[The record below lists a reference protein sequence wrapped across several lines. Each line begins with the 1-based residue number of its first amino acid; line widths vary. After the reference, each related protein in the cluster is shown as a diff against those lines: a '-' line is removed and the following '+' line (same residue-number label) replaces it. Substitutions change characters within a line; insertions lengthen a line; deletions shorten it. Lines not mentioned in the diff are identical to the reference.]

1 MDTDDTTSSEKTTA
15 EIAEVVT
22 PEEVSVIPVPETP
35 PIAKIP
41 QTEPIADIAPS
52 DGYGPDGYV
61 ETDVFAWANNLVQYK
76 DELKVELF
84 FISKNYVLYKTNLA
98 EGLKKQL
105 EPLFVDEMLEYILE
119 GVDKGLI
126 VRGFEQA
133 EAEEHVLQRTTV
145 AKVDKLRETLGW
157 LKTQEHE
164 IVLFKE
170 EEHDINHMKG
180 VLARVSH
187 AEMKEPFY
195 VAKVL
200 PKSQVMKGRT
210 GWMLRG
216 DKFIPF
222 DADAALRLP
231 SDPQLLVLEQDLYV
245 FSQPKLKT
253 LFGYDAKEQAVAE
266 SKIREIEEMY
276 RLSFAEGLGIQN
288 LVKDKKA
295 LVKKLQKLDVGKVT
309 QQQILDQAEDMDLNL
324 MPDDSGAIIIMDDKD
339 ITKFINLMNE
349 DYMESPVTGERY
361 EIIKKRLLKPD
372 KEEGDSLA
380 DIPAGA

>member
-1 MDTDDTTSSEKTTA
+1 MAEEEVQSAEEIMPQAEAQTA
-15 EIAEVVT
+15 EVKPAT
-22 PEEVSVIPVPETP
+22 
-35 PIAKIP
+35 
-41 QTEPIADIAPS
+41 QAP
-52 DGYGPDGYV
+52 DDGYV

-105 EPLFVDEMLEYILE
+105 EPIFIDEMLEYILDGAE
-119 GVDKGLI
+119 KGLI

-133 EAEEHVLQRTTV
+133 EAEELVLQRTQV
-145 AKVDKLRETLGW
+145 AKVEKLRETLGW

-170 EEHDINHMKG
+170 DEHDINHMKG
-180 VLARVSH
+180 ILARVTH
-187 AEMKEPFY
+187 QGGDKPFY
-195 VAKVL
+195 IAKVL
-200 PKSQVMKGRT
+200 PKSQVMKGKV
-210 GWMLRG
+210 GWMLR
-216 DKFIPF
+216 DNKFVPF

-231 SDPQLLVLEQDLYV
+231 TDSQLLVLEEDLYV

-253 LFGYDAKEQAVAE
+253 LFGYDAKEQAIAE
-266 SKIREIEEMY
+266 SKIREIEETY

-295 LVKKLQKLDVGKVT
+295 LVKKLQKLEVGKVT
-309 QQQILDQAEDMDLNL
+309 QEQILQQSEDLDLGV

-339 ITKFINLMNE
+339 IAKFINLMAD
-349 DYMESPVTGERY
+349 DYYESPTTGERF
-361 EIIKKRLLKPD
+361 EIIKKRPLKA
-372 KEEGDSLA
+372 DSDEDNPLA
-380 DIPAGA
+380 QLPPSA

>member
-1 MDTDDTTSSEKTTA
+1 MDTDSESTNIVEAPA
-15 EIAEVVT
+15 EEAVER
-22 PEEVSVIPVPETP
+22 PVES
-35 PIAKIP
+35 
-41 QTEPIADIAPS
+41 DIVPD
-52 DGYGPDGYV
+52 DGYKPDNYV

-98 EGLKKQL
+98 DGLKKQL
-105 EPLFVDEMLEYILE
+105 EPIFVDEMLEYILE
-119 GVDKGLI
+119 GIDKGLI

-133 EAEEHVLQRTTV
+133 EAEEHVLQRTQV
-145 AKVDKLRETLGW
+145 HKVDKLRETLGW

-180 VLARVSH
+180 VMARVTH
-187 AEMKEPFY
+187 PEMKTPFY

-231 SDPQLLVLEQDLYV
+231 SDPQLLVLDQDLYV

-276 RLSFAEGLGIQN
+276 RLSFGEGMGIQN

-309 QQQILDQAEDMDLNL
+309 QEQILEQADDMELNL

-339 ITKFINLMNE
+339 IAKFINLMNE

>member
-1 MDTDDTTSSEKTTA
+1 MDADTVAPKDGFE
-15 EIAEVVT
+15 
-22 PEEVSVIPVPETP
+22 PENY
-35 PIAKIP
+35 
-41 QTEPIADIAPS
+41 Q
-52 DGYGPDGYV
+52 

-84 FISKNYVLYKTNLA
+84 FISKNYVLYKTALA

-105 EPLFVDEMLEYILE
+105 EPIFIDEMLEYILE
-119 GVDKGLI
+119 GIDKGLI
-126 VRGFEQA
+126 VRGFEDA
-133 EAEEHVLQRTTV
+133 EAEEHVLQRTQV
-145 AKVDKLRETLGW
+145 HKVEKLRETLGW
-157 LKTQEHE
+157 LRTQEHE

-170 EEHDINHMKG
+170 GEHDINHMKG

-187 AEMKEPFY
+187 AELPKPFY

-200 PKSQVMKGRT
+200 PKSQVMKGKV

-231 SDPQLLVLEQDLYV
+231 TEPQLLVLDQDLYV

-266 SKIREIEEMY
+266 SKIREIEEAY
-276 RLSFAEGLGIQN
+276 RLSFSEGMNIQN

-295 LVKKLQKLDVGKVT
+295 LVKKLQKLEVGKVT
-309 QQQILDQAEDMDLNL
+309 QEQILQQSEDLDLGV

-339 ITKFINLMNE
+339 IAKFINLMAD
-349 DYMESPVTGERY
+349 DYYESPTTGERF
-361 EIIKKRLLKPD
+361 EIIKKRPLKPD
-372 KEEGDSLA
+372 TDEDDPMA
-380 DIPAGA
+380 QIPTGV